1 MMTEN
6 GPFLWFLK
14 VNDDRLMAGQT
25 GECWN
30 LLYESEV
37 VRNDKCSGRWFYEKH
52 PYS

>member
-1 MMTEN
+1 MMTEK

-14 VNDDRLMAGQT
+14 VYDDRQRAGQT

-30 LLYESEV
+30 LLYESEI
-37 VRNDKCSGRWFYEKH
+37 VRNDKCNGRWFYEKH